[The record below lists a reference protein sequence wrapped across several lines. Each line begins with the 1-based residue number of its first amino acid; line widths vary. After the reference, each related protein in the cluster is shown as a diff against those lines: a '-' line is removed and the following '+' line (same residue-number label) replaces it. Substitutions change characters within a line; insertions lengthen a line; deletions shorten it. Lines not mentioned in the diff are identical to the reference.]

1 MSQESNQIYCKHCGK
16 PIDADSTFCM
26 YCGGAIQIEVKIE
39 VSLPISNTAKEE
51 DSFVRLVD
59 AGAAKASIK
68 LIDFVKQHWKRIL
81 IFVFGVGGAAGLVYL
96 GIEEFEYARAMFIV
110 PAILVIIATLYFS
123 CSKSIKLLIPS
134 GIVLLCAYGVYIY
147 DEYDNIYGRDTT
159 FFDTIKREFYWI
171 TPNYTIP
178 DHVSYIR
185 GGTFWGCTLIKSITI
200 PSSVTSFRGVFA
212 GCKSLERI
220 RIQNASIWDEVQA
233 AITQSDIQG
242 YRDIRIVI
250 NGVHYDWWDN
260 VVGCDKTVIDAIIQD
275 KALSIDSHAFENCKS
290 LTSVTI
296 PDSVTSIGERA
307 FSHCESLTSV
317 TIPDNVTKI
326 GNHVFYWCRSLTSVT
341 IPDSVTSI
349 GDFAF
354 DSCTS
359 LTSITIPDSVTSIGE
374 RAFSHCESLTSV
386 TIPNSVTSIGYMA
399 FYYCTSLT
407 SVYCKPTTPP
417 CGDDYMFSY
426 YDSGYRPIGCKIYV
440 PRNSVKAYKSAEGWK
455 DYANYIVGY
464 DF

>member
-26 YCGGAIQIEVKIE
+26 HCGGAIQIEVKIE
-39 VSLPISNTAKEE
+39 VSLPTSNTAKEE
-51 DSFVRLVD
+51 DSFIRLVD

-68 LIDFVKQHWKRIL
+68 LIHFVKQYWKRIL
-81 IFVFGVGGAAGLVYL
+81 IFVFGVGGAAGLIYL

-110 PAILVIIATLYFS
+110 PAILMIIATIYFS

-134 GIVLLCAYGVYIY
+134 GVFVLCAYGVYIY
-147 DEYDNIYGRDTT
+147 NEHDNIYAWDTT

-178 DHVSYIR
+178 DHVSYI
-185 GGTFWGCTLIKSITI
+185 GGETFWGCTLIKSITI
-200 PSSVTSFRGVFA
+200 PSSVTSFGIRTFA

-220 RIQNASIWDEVQA
+220 IVQNASIWDDVKSA
-233 AITQSDIQG
+233 LVQSDLNN
-242 YRDIRIVI
+242 YWDIKLVI

-275 KALSIDSHAFENCKS
+275 KARSIDSHAFENCKS

-296 PDSVTSIGERA
+296 PDSVWRI
-307 FSHCESLTSV
+307 ESWT
-317 TIPDNVTKI
+317 
-326 GNHVFYWCRSLTSVT
+326 FYNCNN
-341 IPDSVTSI
+341 
-349 GDFAF
+349 
-354 DSCTS
+354 
-359 LTSITIPDSVTSIGE
+359 LTSITIPNSVRYIGE
-374 RAFSHCESLTSV
+374 YAFCSCDCLRE
-386 TIPNSVTSIGYMA
+386 
-399 FYYCTSLT
+399 
-407 SVYCKPTTPP
+407 VYCKSTIPPTTTTTNSLGRDPFYNTS
-417 CGDDYMFSY
+417 DKWNAFKYNASD
-426 YDSGYRPIGCKIYV
+426 RKIYV